1 MALRTVEALDGWSMA
16 ERVEFFF
23 WMCGCVRGRQDC
35 GCWKRK
41 KKIERK
47 ERERGEEIMSTS
59 EINKHFNQFSLFNS
73 TRIWMLERLGE

>member
-1 MALRTVEALDGWSMA
+1 MEHGREGGVFFLD
-16 ERVEFFF
+16 V
-23 WMCGCVRGRQDC
+23 WMCEREAGL
-35 GCWKRK
+35 WLLEKE